1 MPGLL
6 KAILLSTVML
16 AAVFDLRYR
25 RIPNWL
31 NLAALTLG
39 TGANIALFHFH
50 GLLLSSLGL
59 GCALLIYVPLY
70 LVRGMGA
77 GDVKLMAAI
86 GSIVGPGN
94 WLGIF
99 IATALLGGLV
109 SLIYVAFRRR
119 VHQTFLNLAFVV
131 AELGHLRVPA
141 AQDAR
146 VDVRDPSALRMPH
159 GAVIAAA
166 TGVFLLF
173 RAGALNPLF

>member
-1 MPGLL
+1 MPLLL
-6 KAILLSTVML
+6 KGILLSTVIV
-16 AAVFDLRYR
+16 AAVFDLRCR

-31 NLAALTLG
+31 NLAALVLG
-39 TGANIALFHFH
+39 IGGNILLFHLP
-50 GLLLSSLGL
+50 GLLQSSLGL

-99 IATALLGGLV
+99 LATALLGGLV
-109 SLIYVAFRRR
+109 SLIYIASRRR
-119 VHQTFLNLAFVV
+119 LSQTFLNLAFVV

-141 AQDAR
+141 AQDVR
-146 VDVRDPSALRMPH
+146 VDVRHPSALRMPH
-159 GAVIAAA
+159 GAVIAGA
-166 TGVFLLF
+166 TGVFLLI
-173 RAGALNPLF
+173 GSHALNPLF

>member
-1 MPGLL
+1 MPLLL
-6 KAILLSTVML
+6 KAILLCTVIV
-16 AAVFDLRYR
+16 AGAFDLRYR
-25 RIPNWL
+25 FIPNWL

-39 TGANIALFHFH
+39 IAANILLFHFH

-99 IATALLGGLV
+99 LATALLGGLV
-109 SLIYVAFRRR
+109 SLIYVALRRR
-119 VHQTFLNLAFVV
+119 LYQTFLNLAFVV

-141 AQDAR
+141 AEDAR
-146 VDVRDPSALRMPH
+146 VDVRHPSASRMPH

-166 TGVFLLF
+166 TGVFLLIGS
-173 RAGALNPLF
+173 RALNPLL